1 MAIGHWLCG
10 PYTALSKKTSLV
22 LRGPRKSRVVFRVC
36 RARAIS
42 RTLAGV
48 NLDNPV
54 IIQIKSVIQFLSA
67 WKMLCTN
74 FQIGFDS

>member
-1 MAIGHWLCG
+1 MFTLNLSWLNILG
-10 PYTALSKKTSLV
+10 KSTFDDSDTSTALSKKTSLV

-48 NLDNPV
+48 FLDNPV
-54 IIQIKSVIQFLSA
+54 CIDYHRA
-67 WKMLCTN
+67 DMLVGT
-74 FQIGFDS
+74 